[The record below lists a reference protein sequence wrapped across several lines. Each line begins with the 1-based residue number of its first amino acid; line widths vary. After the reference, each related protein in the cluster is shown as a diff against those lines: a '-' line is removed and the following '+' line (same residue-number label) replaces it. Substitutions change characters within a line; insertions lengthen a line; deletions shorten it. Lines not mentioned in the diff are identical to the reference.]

1 MSSEPFKALKV
12 SSSHLNGL
20 TNQAESVKTVSDAP
34 KSPPR
39 LEDISSPH
47 ELTAFVESLL
57 GQLEGKFEDMSSQIL
72 DKLNQMS
79 VRVDSLETSIQDLIN
94 GGPISLPTS
103 PAPSQT
109 RRCVLFS
116 GVDSVRRGN
125 GNNQRFS
132 ILSF

>member
-109 RRCVLFS
+109 RRVS
-116 GVDSVRRGN
+116 GS
-125 GNNQRFS
+125 
-132 ILSF
+132 